1 MQQVQNMS
9 QERSKEFA
17 KEREG
22 LLQDLE
28 RSKDDLVLANRE
40 LDANKKLVSELE
52 AKQREAEEELSKNAI
67 ELESVRADATDLSL
81 KLEKVGK
88 EKSAAS
94 ERLAVL
100 EAEYRTYKA
109 VCNTPTKLADQL
121 NKLVSLEADRASV
134 QSRSLS
140 LSLSFLLLLLLSL
153 ALTHS
158 TPEDRL
164 FEAEEDAESS
174 RSLVSSLKE
183 QVKELKQK
191 LNKAEN
197 TRRRLHNELQ
207 VIKQSENQYGETDRT
222 RTCVFVCVCVCG
234 KSVRGN
240 RKNEY

>member
-9 QERSKEFA
+9 QERSKEFT

-22 LLQDLE
+22 LLQDLD
-28 RSKDDLVLANRE
+28 RSRHDLVLANRE
-40 LDANKKLVSELE
+40 LDAHKKLVSELE
-52 AKQREAEEELSKNAI
+52 AKQKEAEEELSKNAI
-67 ELESVRADATDLSL
+67 ELESVRADASELSL

-140 LSLSFLLLLLLSL
+140 LLLPRSL
-153 ALTHS
+153 ALSDTL
-158 TPEDRL
+158 TPQNRL
-164 FEAEEDAESS
+164 FEAEEDAESN

-207 VIKQSENQYGETDRT
+207 VIKQRENQCGE
-222 RTCVFVCVCVCG
+222 CVQVCVCVC
-234 KSVRGN
+234 VCM
-240 RKNEY
+240 